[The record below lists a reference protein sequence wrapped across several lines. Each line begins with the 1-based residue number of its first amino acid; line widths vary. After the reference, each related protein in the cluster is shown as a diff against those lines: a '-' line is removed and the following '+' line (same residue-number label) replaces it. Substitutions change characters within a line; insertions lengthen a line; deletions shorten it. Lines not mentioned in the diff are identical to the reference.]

1 MSRITCARTLSL
13 ILATGMALSS
23 CSSAPPAAK
32 IPSPKVYGTPGYRF
46 AASFLRA
53 PAESTV
59 TGGFKV
65 LPQYHTGFREIW
77 NWTGGEVRVF
87 VGALTQTPPPK
98 QVRRFLRSF
107 LPTTHGGRIVT
118 RFGSLA
124 ATETVPCSTPSGS
137 CPGTVGTLVMLD
149 GTTIYEISEYGLSS
163 SDAIRILHSFR
174 IVP

>member
-1 MSRITCARTLSL
+1 MSRMTCARTLSL

-23 CSSAPPAAK
+23 CSSAPPATK
-32 IPSPKVYGTPGYRF
+32 IPSPKVYGTPGFRF

-65 LPQYHTGFREIW
+65 LPQYHTGFREIR
-77 NWTGGEVRVF
+77 NWTGG
-87 VGALTQTPPPK
+87 
-98 QVRRFLRSF
+98 QVRPFLRSF
-107 LPTTHGGRIVT
+107 LPTSHGGRIVT
-118 RFGSLA
+118 RFGFLA

-137 CPGTVGTLVMLD
+137 CPGTVGTLVMLN